1 MFLVVLLSLCYSL
14 SVHGFNQIF
23 ILCVNRFALH
33 FHRRG
38 DLPILGMELLV
49 KNSELSNIFHP
60 GQLIIDL
67 VDLFLDQFLG
77 NPQMQNSKLNMWY
90 KYRGQVSR

>member
-1 MFLVVLLSLCYSL
+1 
-14 SVHGFNQIF
+14 
-23 ILCVNRFALH
+23 
-33 FHRRG
+33 
-38 DLPILGMELLV
+38 MELLV

-60 GQLIIDL
+60 DQLIIDL

>member
-1 MFLVVLLSLCYSL
+1 
-14 SVHGFNQIF
+14 
-23 ILCVNRFALH
+23 
-33 FHRRG
+33 
-38 DLPILGMELLV
+38 MELFV

-77 NPQMQNSKLNMWY
+77 NPQYGRTLTEHVV
-90 KYRGQVSR
+90 QVSGAGQQIKVILGKVKGQGKK